1 MSIKTGKKRLMLA
14 AAAAVSL
21 TVSLVGCST
30 SSGGSGGGGGGTDEE
45 VSIAMGLILTGLEY
59 FQDEKA
65 GAEAWAAED
74 GKVDLE
80 ITGPPGFDPQLA
92 QKQVTDMLAK
102 GPDAMGISP
111 QPPETWRR
119 TIDNVVKQ
127 LDGKVI
133 SYSEVPVMTPEE
145 AADSAIQTVVG
156 NADVAL
162 TRDMLEKTIELSGLD
177 ESTTGTVVLA
187 PCTPDLSGTQ
197 GRRLQG
203 LKEAVAKLLPNTE
216 VVEFVTTPTNAQ
228 ENYDLWADKLSIYP
242 DAVLAA
248 GNCSA
253 DAESLYRIKK
263 EKGYPYVMGAMDLT
277 PDIIKGVEDGTILA
291 ANATN
296 TWLMGYTTARMLTL
310 SARGED
316 LPQGFVGTGGT
327 LFTKDNIA
335 DVGDFKD
342 EPETFFKPL
351 IDKLFVD
358 GAMPKAA
365 PIEDAWQ

>member
-1 MSIKTGKKRLMLA
+1 MDMKAGKKRLVVA
-14 AAAAVSL
+14 VAAAVSL
-21 TVSLVGCST
+21 TISLVGCST
-30 SSGGSGGGGGGTDEE
+30 SDESSAAGE
-45 VSIAMGLILTGLEY
+45 GDDQVSIAMGLILTGLEY

-74 GKVDLE
+74 GNVELD

-102 GPDAMGISP
+102 GPDALGISP

-119 TIDNVVKQ
+119 TIESVVNR

-145 AADSAIQTVVG
+145 AADSLIQTVVG
-156 NADVAL
+156 NADRTQ
-162 TRDMLEKTIELSGLD
+162 TREMLEATIELSDLD
-177 ESTTGTVVLA
+177 ESTTGTVILA

-197 GRRLQG
+197 GRRLAG
-203 LKEAVAKLLPNTE
+203 LEDAVKNLLPNTE
-216 VVEFVTTPTNAQ
+216 IVTFVTTPTNAQ

-248 GNCSA
+248 GNCSV

-263 EKGYPYVMGAMDLT
+263 EKGYSYVMGAMDPT
-277 PDIIKGVEDGTILA
+277 PTIIAGVEDGTILA
-291 ANATN
+291 ANAAN

-310 SARGED
+310 AARGEE
-316 LPQGFVGTGGT
+316 LPKGFVGTGAT

-335 DVGDFKD
+335 DVELRTDQPEEFFGSMID
-342 EPETFFKPL
+342 EMFANGMPE
-351 IDKLFVD
+351 
-358 GAMPKAA
+358 AS